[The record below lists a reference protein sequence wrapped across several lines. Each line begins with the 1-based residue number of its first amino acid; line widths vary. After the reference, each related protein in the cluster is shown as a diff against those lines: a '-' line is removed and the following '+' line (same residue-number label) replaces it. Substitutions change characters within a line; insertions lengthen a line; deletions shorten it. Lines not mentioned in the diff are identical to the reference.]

1 MIGGFLLAGSAFML
15 AGAVAG
21 VAGGVVGWGAGR
33 WLALHLVFV
42 GGISQLVL
50 GASQFFA
57 GAFLAT
63 DPPDRRLVRV
73 QLVGWSL
80 GSLLLA
86 GGVLAR
92 SKPLIWLAVA
102 TLLAVLT
109 VYAAALRQMRRR
121 SLQAE
126 PWATRWYRLGAACF
140 ACGIVAGAALA
151 LPLAWPHGNLLAAH
165 MALNVI
171 GWFGAAIVGTLHTFY
186 PSLTKTVLPFP
197 HLQPWAFRGWALG
210 VALLATG
217 FAWALDPLAGSGW
230 VLLAAAAVALG
241 LQIAGCLARAARPL
255 SLSALTVGLGQLFLV
270 TGLLLAAAVAVADG
284 PTQVIVGANRAAV
297 GVLLVGGWVGL
308 TVLGSLAHLLA
319 VVLRVRAARSMPS
332 PRPWRDAATA
342 AATGLGVTALA
353 ASHVLALDG
362 VAGPAAVLLLLAYA
376 VLAARIV
383 QLAGGVL
390 RHARPSL

>member
-1 MIGGFLLAGSAFML
+1 VIGGFLLAGSAFML

-126 PWATRWYRLGAACF
+126 PWATRAPARRRATRPRGAIDA
-140 ACGIVAGAALA
+140 VAPALA
-151 LPLAWPHGNLLAAH
+151 G
-165 MALNVI
+165 
-171 GWFGAAIVGTLHTFY
+171 
-186 PSLTKTVLPFP
+186 
-197 HLQPWAFRGWALG
+197 R
-210 VALLATG
+210 
-217 FAWALDPLAGSGW
+217 
-230 VLLAAAAVALG
+230 
-241 LQIAGCLARAARPL
+241 
-255 SLSALTVGLGQLFLV
+255 
-270 TGLLLAAAVAVADG
+270 
-284 PTQVIVGANRAAV
+284 
-297 GVLLVGGWVGL
+297 
-308 TVLGSLAHLLA
+308 
-319 VVLRVRAARSMPS
+319 
-332 PRPWRDAATA
+332 RDS

-353 ASHVLALDG
+353 ASQVLALDG